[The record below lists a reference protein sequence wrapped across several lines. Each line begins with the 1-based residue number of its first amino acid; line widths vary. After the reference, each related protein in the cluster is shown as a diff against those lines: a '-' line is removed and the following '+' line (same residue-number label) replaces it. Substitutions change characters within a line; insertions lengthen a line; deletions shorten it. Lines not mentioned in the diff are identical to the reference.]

1 MTAADPVPPRRLRV
15 SHAER
20 EHVIGLLQKAIGLGL
35 IDLDE
40 FSERTDQALA
50 SRTREEL
57 NVLLIDLPGLV
68 VTPLPARRP
77 LHLKVSR
84 SSLVRNG
91 PWAVPSAIC
100 IDALAGDVRL
110 DFSEAEFA
118 SRTVEI
124 EFDVKGSNVEITV
137 SRTTLVES
145 IDLDNRFG
153 FFRDQTRSP
162 SAEPERRLRL
172 DGTAKAS
179 SIRVRNSRR

>member
-1 MTAADPVPPRRLRV
+1 M

-40 FSERTDQALA
+40 FSERTDAALA

-57 NVLLIDLPGLV
+57 NVVLIDLPGLV
-68 VTPLPARRP
+68 VTPLPDRRP

-84 SSLVRNG
+84 ASLVRDG
-91 PWAVPSAIC
+91 SWAVPSAIC
-100 IDALAGDVRL
+100 VDALAGDVRL

-118 SRTVEI
+118 SRVVEI
-124 EFDVKGSNVEITV
+124 ELRTKGSNVDITV

-162 SAEPERRLRL
+162 GAEPERRLRL
-172 DGTAKAS
+172 EGTVRAS
-179 SIRVRNSRR
+179 SVRIRNSRR